1 MWAASIGQVGRG
13 WALEISTLLGPKW
26 HTPFAWLDA
35 LSQGLSVDFQSPTLS
50 QLPSVMDAA
59 RIKSITQEG
68 PYKS

>member
-13 WALEISTLLGPKW
+13 LGPGILTPLGPKW

-35 LSQGLSVDFQSPTLS
+35 ISQGPSLDFQSPTLS
-50 QLPSVMDAA
+50 QLPSVMDPA